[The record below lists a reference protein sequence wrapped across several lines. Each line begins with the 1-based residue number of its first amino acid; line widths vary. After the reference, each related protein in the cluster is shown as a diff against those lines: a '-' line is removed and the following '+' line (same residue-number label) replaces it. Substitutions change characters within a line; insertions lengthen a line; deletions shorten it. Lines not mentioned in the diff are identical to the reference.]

1 MKKLLRKKSVK
12 GFFLIVPL
20 PIILICKNWF
30 AWFHFSVLCLLW
42 GWGGIKMA
50 IEAFLWQIVGSIS
63 TASLLKVKFFYESS
77 SWSILVDK
85 D

>member
-1 MKKLLRKKSVK
+1 MK
-12 GFFLIVPL
+12 GFFFDSSTSNNFDIQKL
-20 PIILICKNWF
+20 WF

-42 GWGGIKMA
+42 GGGIKMA
-50 IEAFLWQIVGSIS
+50 IEAFLWQIVGSVS

-77 SWSILVDK
+77 NWSILVDK